1 MPSGFHGLDLL
12 VFIIPLAV
20 VVAVVL
26 LVVLVVSLIRKR

>member
-12 VFIIPLAV
+12 VFIITLAV

-26 LVVLVVSLIRKR
+26 LVVSLIRKR